1 MKRKR
6 RLSDSQ
12 ELSLLCSFQCGD
24 TFREAAEK
32 SHVSLNTVCHRFAE
46 YEQEHS
52 FLAEKRREC
61 ILTRR

>member
-12 ELSLLCSFQCGD
+12 ELSLLGSYQCGD
-24 TFREAAEK
+24 TYREAAEK
-32 SHVSLNTVCHRFAE
+32 AHVSLNTVCHRFKE
-46 YEQEHS
+46 YERDCIL
-52 FLAEKRREC
+52 FAKKRREC